1 MNPEL
6 KMLKG
11 LVADL
16 PPEQREEV
24 NRAAD
29 EIRKVV
35 VEWDDA
41 GKIALS
47 IVAMEETSSAD
58 SEPEQ

>member
-16 PPEQREEV
+16 PPEERDNV

-35 VEWDDA
+35 IEWDDA
-41 GKIALS
+41 GKIALA
-47 IVAMEETSSAD
+47 IVAIEETSA
-58 SEPEQ
+58 PENKD